1 MPKTEST
8 ASATDTLAEL
18 ASLKAQV
25 EQLGERIE
33 VQGAVQ
39 FEIAKLLQTFHG
51 QLQALPSQIT
61 EIVRKA
67 IDQHAQDKV
76 PLTREVLTRLDQR
89 LTQLAVN
96 GHTVKQVSQMTLRRL
111 GPATQKI
118 RCVFIVQSIPMWD
131 ALADVYSAMTH
142 DDRYH
147 PMVVSIDNSQLG
159 RADFTGE
166 DEVHEG
172 LNALNI
178 PHIRLNMQSYDALDV
193 LRNLMPDVVF
203 RQQQWDSPVPHGL
216 RTLEITF
223 ARICVVPYGMGVL
236 ANPDA
241 KGEADEAYV
250 DNYDQQYHRL
260 AWKIFCETEMTQSY
274 YRSFAHSDPDKFVLT
289 GYPKLNRLMEAK
301 GKGHWPIPEPNGRT
315 FRVIWAP
322 HYALSING
330 REGFG
335 VFHLI
340 FNDMLEWARS
350 SLDIQFV
357 FKPHPSLAFSLSE
370 GGAFANGGYQRYLD
384 SWSALPNAA
393 VCEGTYG
400 ELFEASDL
408 LLTDGVS
415 FLTEY
420 QLFEKPLVYFDSGNH
435 PPFNALGRVA
445 EQAAH
450 KVTDFKQMRQA
461 ALDYKAGKAW
471 QRDAERQALLKV
483 LLPRTEPAARI
494 ILDSIA
500 ADISSPR
507 S

>member
-51 QLQALPSQIT
+51 QLQALPSQVN
-61 EIVRKA
+61 EIVKKA
-67 IDQHAQDKV
+67 VEENAQDKI
-76 PLTREVLTRLDQR
+76 PLTREVLTRLDHR

-159 RADFTGE
+159 RAEFTGE

-236 ANPDA
+236 ANPNATDPS
-241 KGEADEAYV
+241 EEAYP

-260 AWKIFCETEMTQSY
+260 AWKVFCETEMTQSY
-274 YRSFAHSDPDKFVLT
+274 YRSFAHSDPDKFVLS
-289 GYPKLNRLMEAK
+289 GYPKLNKLMEAK
-301 GKGHWPIPEPNGRT
+301 GKGEWPIPEPNGRT

-322 HYALSING
+322 HHSLAVNG
-330 REGFG
+330 YGFG
-335 VFHLI
+335 VFHKI
-340 FNDMLEWARS
+340 YEQMLAWARS
-350 SLDIQFV
+350 AKDIQFV
-357 FKPHPSLAFSLSE
+357 LKPHPALAF
-370 GGAFANGGYQRYLD
+370 GAEESGLFRNGAYQHYLD
-384 SWSALPNAA
+384 AWSALPNCTI
-393 VCEGTYG
+393 CEGTYG
-400 ELFEASDL
+400 ELFDASDL
-408 LLTDGVS
+408 MITDGVS
-415 FLTEY
+415 FLHEY
-420 QLFEKPLVYFDSGNH
+420 HLFEKPLIFIDSGVH
-435 PPFNALGRVA
+435 APFNALGRLA
-445 EQAAH
+445 ERAGHRVETFNQL
-450 KVTDFKQMRQA
+450 RQV
-461 ALDYKAGKAW
+461 ALDYKDGKPW
-471 QRDAERQALLKV
+471 KLVKEREELLQV
-483 LLPRTEPAARI
+483 LLPRTEPAASI

-500 ADISSPR
+500 ADIKISR

>member
-33 VQGAVQ
+33 MQGAVQ

-51 QLQALPSQIT
+51 QLQALPHQVT

-67 IDQHAQDKV
+67 IDEHAQDKV
-76 PLTREVLTRLDQR
+76 PLTREVLTRLDHR

-147 PMVVSIDNSQLG
+147 PKVVSIDNSQLG

-236 ANPDA
+236 ANPNATDPS
-241 KGEADEAYV
+241 EEAYP

-260 AWKIFCETEMTQSY
+260 AWKVFCETEMTQSY

-289 GYPKLNRLMEAK
+289 GYPKLNKLMEAK
-301 GKGHWPIPEPNGRT
+301 GKGEWPIPEPNGRT

-322 HYALSING
+322 HHSLAVNG
-330 REGFG
+330 YGFG
-335 VFHLI
+335 VFHKMYEQ
-340 FNDMLEWARS
+340 MLAWARS
-350 SLDIQFV
+350 SKDIQFV
-357 FKPHPSLAFSLSE
+357 LKPHPALAF
-370 GGAFANGGYQRYLD
+370 GAEESGLFRNGAYQHYLD
-384 SWSALPNAA
+384 AWSALPNCTI
-393 VCEGTYG
+393 CEGTYG
-400 ELFEASDL
+400 ELFDASDL
-408 LLTDGVS
+408 MITDGVS
-415 FLTEY
+415 FLHEY
-420 QLFEKPLVYFDSGNH
+420 HLFEKPLIFIDSGVH
-435 PPFNALGRVA
+435 APFNALGRLA
-445 EQAAH
+445 ERACHRVETFNQL
-450 KVTDFKQMRQA
+450 RQV
-461 ALDYKAGKAW
+461 ALDYKDGKAW
-471 QRDAERQALLKV
+471 KLVKEREELLRV
-483 LLPRTEPAARI
+483 LLPHTEPASSI
-494 ILDSIA
+494 ILNSIA
-500 ADISSPR
+500 ADIQTSR